1 MTNVNTHILNQM
13 CIVHLDISAWSGRSR
28 LDKTDFIDQSQLPP
42 ETAVSLG
49 SKKLINDKIISNF
62 HRLRSASHRACEK
75 LGVSFVGGYAIKI
88 DDIDEVDR
96 QLGEIKDEFNQS
108 VETLVN
114 NYVELTEEWIK
125 ENPGFE
131 QQLRKALPSAET
143 VARKFSYDFSIFQIE
158 SVPSHDMHKKA
169 NKLFDRVL
177 DEVAE
182 TAKNYINTSLKGDTN
197 HCSYIT
203 SRGRSI
209 LNTIQSRLRQLT
221 FVSSEFGLVAD
232 WVEDLYNKLP
242 AEGGIR
248 GDDFRQFAMMLN
260 TLANG
265 DRIME
270 AAKLFADAPKDAGST
285 DLFMPFDTSVPSKE
299 VSPEVSDDNKTDENV
314 QAEKSAKAAQAE
326 PSCEWGTSTT
336 VPIEPKACK
345 EEKPA
350 EKPAEPETTE
360 QVLGSEPEEDIS
372 KSSEEEKKPV
382 VDKSPEIQEEPSEPT
397 KRVVGSDFM
406 PSIPNRKP
414 KPAVSGEEA
423 VASKPAYR
431 PASFPGIEAANF

>member
-28 LDKTDFIDQSQLPP
+28 LDKTDFVDQTQLPP

-49 SKKLINDKIISNF
+49 SKKLISDKIISNF

-75 LGVSFVGGYAIKI
+75 LGVSFIGGYALKME
-88 DDIDEVDR
+88 DIDEIDR
-96 QLGEIKDEFNQS
+96 QLNAIKDEFNQS
-108 VETLVN
+108 VATLFN
-114 NYVELTEEWIK
+114 DYVALTEEWIK
-125 ENPGFE
+125 DNPGFE
-131 QQLRKALPSAET
+131 QQLRKALPSAEA

-158 SVPSHDMHKKA
+158 SIPSHDMHKKA

-182 TAKNYINTSLKGDTN
+182 TAKNYITASLKGDTDS
-197 HCSYIT
+197 CSYIT

-248 GDDFRQFAMMLN
+248 GNDYRQFSMMLN
-260 TLANG
+260 TLTQ
-265 DRIME
+265 RSQVMQ
-270 AAKLFADAPKDAGST
+270 AAKLFANAPKDAGNN
-285 DLFMPFDTSVPSKE
+285 DLFMPANTPEPSKE
-299 VSPEVSDDNKTDENV
+299 EPAVKSTEIVEEKIEV
-314 QAEKSAKAAQAE
+314 E
-326 PSCEWGTSTT
+326 PSVETAQGTPSCDWGTSDMAPSE
-336 VPIEPKACK
+336 PIEDNK
-345 EEKPA
+345 EPAPEMEKDP
-350 EKPAEPETTE
+350 EPTE
-360 QVLGSEPEEDIS
+360 QLTTKEPEEDIS
-372 KSSEEEKKPV
+372 TSDNDVEKPEADETPV
-382 VDKSPEIQEEPSEPT
+382 IQERPVEAT
-397 KRVVGSDFM
+397 KLVVGADYM
-406 PSIPNRKP
+406 PSIPNRTP

-423 VASKPAYR
+423 VASKPAHR
-431 PASFPGIEAANF
+431 PASFTGIEAANF